1 MPNSGRKMKLEVDSL
16 DPCRH
21 YLKTS
26 TQVIWCFIL
35 FFSDLFLMADCNSY
49 GGVWLPARI
58 ISLLSVQKPTNK
70 TTSKN
75 ETMKQLKA
83 IKCA

>member
-1 MPNSGRKMKLEVDSL
+1 MPNSGRKMKLEADSL
-16 DPCRH
+16 DPCGH

-26 TQVIWCFIL
+26 TQVIWCYI

-49 GGVWLPARI
+49 GGVWLPALI
-58 ISLLSVQKPTNK
+58 ISLLSVLKPTNK

-75 ETMKQLKA
+75 EAMKQLKA